1 MILTLFCGKLTNTLF
16 FSINNMIS
24 YSKINE
30 VKEILEIDRRVAN
43 INADKIPIKYIV
55 AHMLY

>member
-1 MILTLFCGKLTNTLF
+1 
-16 FSINNMIS
+16 MIS

-43 INADKIPIKYIV
+43 INTDKIPIKYIV

>member
-1 MILTLFCGKLTNTLF
+1 
-16 FSINNMIS
+16 MIS

-30 VKEILEIDRRVAN
+30 VKEILEIDRRVTN